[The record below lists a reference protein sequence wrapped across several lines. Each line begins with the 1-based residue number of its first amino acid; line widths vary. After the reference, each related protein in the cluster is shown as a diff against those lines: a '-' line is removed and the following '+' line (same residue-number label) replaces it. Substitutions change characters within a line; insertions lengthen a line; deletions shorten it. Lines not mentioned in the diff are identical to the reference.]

1 MAFRTHPAPPSAR
14 PPGEPSPRWTPIR
27 LVLVLA
33 IAGIV
38 AMWGYVLFLAFG
50 PGRQPPVDR
59 LAHPTF
65 AAAAQARCDEALDEV
80 ALLPDAAETASATE
94 RAEVIEQANA
104 FLDAMLVDLLD
115 LAPEGEEGEMV
126 AAWVA
131 DWRTYLG
138 DRAAYAAAIRADP
151 AAPFLVSAKDNDQIT
166 EFIDGF
172 AADNR
177 MPACGVPLDVG

>member
-1 MAFRTHPAPPSAR
+1 MAPASASTSDVR
-14 PPGEPSPRWTPIR
+14 PPGRAPRRWAPTR
-27 LVLVLA
+27 LVLGLS
-33 IAGIV
+33 IAAMV
-38 AMWGYVLFLAFG
+38 AMWVYILYLAIG

-59 LAHPTF
+59 LEDPAF
-65 AAAAQARCDEALDEV
+65 ASAAQDRCSAALDAV
-80 ALLPDAAETASATE
+80 ALLPTAQETASAPE
-94 RAEVIEQANA
+94 RAEVIEEANA
-104 FLDAMLVDLLD
+104 VFGAMLDDLLA

-138 DRAAYAAAIRADP
+138 DRQAYADALRSDP
-151 AAPFLVSAKDNDQIT
+151 DASFLVSAKDNDQVT

-177 MPACGVPLDVG
+177 MPACGTPLDV